1 MSDEG
6 GTADRLTPLRLL
18 VSLVGEGCRNLD
30 ELRHDPARELEQRI
44 ARLRRDIANASVLGH
59 MANGLVEEEARRVV
73 TGSAPP
79 RTPVGRQLR
88 DVVVAGSE
96 LAGRAVATAHEVV
109 TPLVEVVNEEVGR
122 RLGRPGGR
130 SSGDRPAPGPGAR
143 PGAAAAGSDGP
154 AQVRRSEASA
164 DAPTREAGDL
174 PIPGYDELS
183 AVQVVER
190 LAALQRSE
198 LQAVLDYEE
207 RHRGR
212 RTITN
217 RARQLLDR
225 AQPTDD

>member
-1 MSDEG
+1 MSEEG
-6 GTADRLTPLRLL
+6 GAADRLAPLRVL
-18 VSLVGEGCRNLD
+18 VSLVGEGCRSLE
-30 ELRHDPARELEQRI
+30 ELRRDPAGELEQRI

-59 MANGLVEEEARRVV
+59 VANGLVEEEARRVV

-109 TPLVEVVNEEVGR
+109 TPLVDVVSEEVGR

-130 SSGDRPAPGPGAR
+130 SSAGRPGPR
-143 PGAAAAGSDGP
+143 PDAGPLDAAAGSPEPPRARPSETP
-154 AQVRRSEASA
+154 ADSPA
-164 DAPTREAGDL
+164 REAVDL